1 MDKKYFN
8 DGIIGNKDIT
18 ASFTKTGELLRLCY
32 PSPDYKQYI
41 ENLQTGLK
49 VNDSALIYL
58 HEDIN
63 NSYAQTYIEDTN
75 ILQTEIL
82 NSYFN
87 LRTIQTD
94 FVPIGENILIKNYKF
109 INENTIDLDV
119 NFLVHSKALTNLN
132 SDTCGYVK
140 NDCLIQFTHDNAIC
154 IFSKQKLLSY
164 QVNGA
169 SYNFH
174 EGKIGGKDY
183 IGLSPDS
190 SISYD
195 IGTIKPGKSAEIN
208 IYIYINDNDKKSLL
222 NELDLEIERIKKIDI
237 KKEFEDTKKYWRKYI
252 KDHDKL
258 GVLKSNVNSKIR
270 KIYTRTI
277 LLYPLLINEKTG
289 GISAGVETDEFK
301 VMCGKYSFCWPRDA
315 VFITKAYDI
324 IGMEEESKKFYEIF
338 CKKTQSRDG
347 KWEQRFYTDGR
358 LASCWG
364 FQIDETASVIIGV
377 YDHYEHCRD
386 KTFLK
391 ETLKMCEN
399 AIKYLER
406 YIDKVLAGEEIKY
419 GYDLWEEFEG
429 LSFYS
434 ISAIFCAYEKM
445 IKIYEEVKE
454 LFENNRLKLEA
465 INKQLKL
472 LNEQIVF
479 IKDFALRKFYDEEKK
494 CYVRNTFDRKMD
506 ISLLG
511 AVTPFNML
519 KPKEKNVL
527 NTIARIDM
535 TLRTYTGGYVRYE
548 NDGYIGGYHPW
559 PIATLWMALY
569 CLEKGENKNAL
580 EKFEFVVNSCSE
592 YGLLGEQVDNKTMKP
607 AWIIGLAWSHA
618 MFIIVLER
626 LKKLKLI

>member
-1 MDKKYFN
+1 MEKYFN
-8 DGIIGNKDIT
+8 DAIIGNQKMT
-18 ASFTKTGELLRLCY
+18 VSYTKKGELLRLLY
-32 PSPDYKQYI
+32 PTTDYRQFIDYFHVGIKI
-41 ENLQTGLK
+41 
-49 VNDSALIYL
+49 NDSGIIYL
-58 HEDIN
+58 HDDIN
-63 NSYAQTYIEDTN
+63 NVYNQYYEKDTN
-75 ILQTEIL
+75 ILNTEIV
-82 NSYFN
+82 NTYFK
-87 LRTIQTD
+87 LKIIQTD
-94 FVPIGENILIKNYKF
+94 FVCIKENVLVKKYKF
-109 INENTIDLDV
+109 INENNIDLDL
-119 NFLVHSKALTNLN
+119 NFLVHSKLIS
-132 SDTCGYVK
+132 SDNNQVSGYCK
-140 NDCLIQFTHDNAIC
+140 NDYLLQYMHDYTLC
-154 IFSKQKLLSY
+154 TFSKNKISSSQINNTSAKIC
-164 QVNGA
+164 
-169 SYNFH
+169 
-174 EGKIGGKDY
+174 EGNIWDKDY
-183 IGLSPDS
+183 VGMSSDS
-190 SISYD
+190 SVQYD
-195 IGTIKPGKSAEIN
+195 LETLKPNEEKEIEVF
-208 IYIYINDNDKKSLL
+208 IYIDENKTGLDGIDK
-222 NELDLEIERIKKIDI
+222 EIERIKKIDFRDEI
-237 KKEFEDTKKYWRKYI
+237 ENTRKYWKKY
-252 KDHDKL
+252 
-258 GVLKSNVNSKIR
+258 LKSHQTLELKIPESPSKN
-270 KIYTRTI
+270 KIMEIYERTI

-377 YDHYEHCRD
+377 YDHYEYCKD
-386 KTFLK
+386 KKFLK

-399 AIKYLER
+399 AIKFLEK
-406 YIDKVLAGEEIKY
+406 YIEKVLAGEELKY

-454 LFENNRLKLEA
+454 LFENNRLKLES
-465 INKQLKL
+465 INKQLKI

-506 ISLLG
+506 ISILG

-527 NTIARIDM
+527 NTIDRIDM

-548 NDGYIGGYHPW
+548 NDSYLGGYNPW

-592 YGLLGEQVDNKTMKP
+592 YGLLGEQVDNKTMSP